1 MSVPCSCRRALKK
14 ADEAMKDDEA
24 LQSMTDGMS
33 DSAEKLQPQASR
45 PSAFLAPA
53 QADTSLSMICRPCLS
68 LI

>member
-1 MSVPCSCRRALKK
+1 
-14 ADEAMKDDEA
+14 MKDDEA